1 MCIDIEY
8 DLKVML
14 VNDVES
20 HSAEDG
26 YDIVDGFLGK
36 YPYIVDKIAY
46 TILFSI
52 CKHYDEMKLY
62 YFVIVFDVVPIFKNP
77 SAQSI

>member
-26 YDIVDGFLGK
+26 YDIVDGFHGK

-46 TILFSI
+46 TTISI
-52 CKHYDEMKLY
+52 IKCFERFCMGGVTTALY
-62 YFVIVFDVVPIFKNP
+62 FLLKYYMEKYG
-77 SAQSI
+77 S